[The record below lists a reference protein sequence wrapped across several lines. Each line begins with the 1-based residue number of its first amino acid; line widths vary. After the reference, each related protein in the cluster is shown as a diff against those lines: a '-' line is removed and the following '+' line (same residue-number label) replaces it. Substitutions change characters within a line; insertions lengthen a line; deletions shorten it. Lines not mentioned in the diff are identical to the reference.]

1 MRSSSSR
8 PLISRPPLPCLPLS
22 SAVAVLVARL
32 LCTADRI
39 RAFHIDLVLVSEV
52 RVPGQLDSSK
62 VSLVGWLP
70 SPCSL
75 HGRNRVE
82 IWPSRSNEGSTIIRS
97 FPKAPHTSNSIID
110 LEVWTICNTNT
121 LKLTVCFT
129 GVQVSGVF
137 SWVFKH
143 DELLKAKS
151 HFTYFWWNPPF
162 STSRF
167 QVLCVD
173 FT

>member
-1 MRSSSSR
+1 MGSSSSR

-52 RVPGQLDSSK
+52 RVPGQLGSSK

-75 HGRNRVE
+75 HGRNRAKDPLDQMRAL
-82 IWPSRSNEGSTIIRS
+82 PSFIHS
-97 FPKAPHTSNSIID
+97 PKAPHTSNSIID

-137 SWVFKH
+137 TWVFKH

-151 HFTYFWWNPPF
+151 HFTYFWWNPPS